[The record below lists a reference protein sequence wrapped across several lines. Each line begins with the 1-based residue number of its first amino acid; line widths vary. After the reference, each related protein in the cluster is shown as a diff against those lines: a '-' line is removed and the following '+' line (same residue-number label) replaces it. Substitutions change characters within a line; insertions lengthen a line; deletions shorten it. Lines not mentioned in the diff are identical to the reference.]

1 MKWWSA
7 IPLWVRILLA
17 MALGVAAGFALR
29 PENGVVSALNL
40 DAKAWS
46 DNLKLAGDA
55 FVRLI
60 QMLAV
65 PLIFVSV
72 TAAVVSIG
80 DLAKLGKSGM
90 RVAALY
96 IPSGFLAASLGIAI
110 AVILQPGAGAT
121 PMQTAPP
128 PIAGASYECVFPGG
142 APPANADEVAARCT
156 PKPAQN
162 AAPTLRTAVEQL
174 IPNNPVRALAE
185 GQMLSVI
192 VFALLFGIGLLGAG
206 HASKPAADAI
216 EGAASAFMKL
226 TGYIM
231 ELAPI
236 GAFALMAWVV
246 AVMGA
251 EALVRLSAL
260 VASVYLGCAV
270 YALVVYGGFIRFAL
284 NLPLAPYFRGMMEPM
299 AVAYA
304 TASSNATLA
313 VTLRAMVEKLGIS
326 RRLSAFVAS
335 LGATVN
341 MDGTALYLALLT
353 VFGAQ
358 LFGIPLDWPQYAG
371 IVLAAT
377 LGAIGAA
384 GIPGGSVVFMP
395 IVFASVGV
403 PLELI
408 AIVLGV
414 DRLMDMARTVL
425 NVLGDSVAA
434 VAVAKWEGE
443 LDETAYR
450 VGKAAPVSTKPAD
463 GST

>member
-1 MKWWSA
+1 MKLWTS
-7 IPLWVRILLA
+7 IPLWVRILAA
-17 MALGVAAGFALR
+17 MLLGVGAGFALR
-29 PENGVVSALNL
+29 TEYGVVQALGL
-40 DAKAWS
+40 DVKVWS
-46 DNLKLAGDA
+46 DSLKLVGDG
-55 FVRLI
+55 FIRLI

-80 DLAKLGKSGM
+80 DLAKLGKSGA

-96 IPSGFLAASLGIAI
+96 IPSGFMAAALGIALG
-110 AVILQPGAGAT
+110 VLLQPGVGAQAAQST
-121 PMQTAPP
+121 PKANP
-128 PIAGASYECVFPGG
+128 GAAYDCVFPGG
-142 APPANADEVAARCT
+142 APPAGAVDVTAQCT
-156 PKPAQN
+156 PKPAKSE
-162 AAPTLRTAVEQL
+162 APTARTAMEQL
-174 IPNNPVRALAE
+174 IPSNPVRALAE

-192 VFALLFGIGLLGAG
+192 VFALLFGVGLLGAG
-206 HASKPAADAI
+206 AASKAATEAI

-231 ELAPI
+231 ELAPL

-251 EALVRLSAL
+251 DALIRLSAL
-260 VASVYLGCAV
+260 VGCVYLGCAI
-270 YALVVYGGFIRFAL
+270 YGLVVYGGFIRLGL
-284 NLPLAPYFRGMMEPM
+284 NLPVIPYFRGMLEPM

-304 TASSNATLA
+304 TASSSATLP
-313 VTLRAMVEKLGIS
+313 VTMRAMVEKLGIS
-326 RRLSAFVAS
+326 RRMSAFVAS

-358 LFGIPLDWPQYAG
+358 LFGVALDWPQFIAIG
-371 IVLAAT
+371 IAAT

-395 IVFASVGV
+395 IVFAAAGV
-403 PLELI
+403 PVELI

-414 DRLMDMARTVL
+414 DRLMDMARTTL
-425 NVLGDSVAA
+425 NVLGDSVAG

-443 LDETAYR
+443 LDLATYR
-450 VGKAAPVSTKPAD
+450 GGKPQASPVP
-463 GST
+463 

>member
-1 MKWWSA
+1 MKFWTA
-7 IPLWVRILLA
+7 IPLWARILLA

-29 PENGVVSALNL
+29 PENGVVSALGL

-46 DNLKLAGDA
+46 DTLKLIGDA

-60 QMLAV
+60 RMLAV

-72 TAAVVSIG
+72 TAAVVSMG
-80 DLAKLGKSGM
+80 DLAKLGKSGA

-96 IPSGFLAASLGIAI
+96 IPSGFLAAALGIGLALL
-110 AVILQPGAGAT
+110 LQPGVGA
-121 PMQTAPP
+121 QTFT
-128 PIAGASYECVFPGG
+128 VD
-142 APPANADEVAARCT
+142 APPA
-156 PKPAQN
+156 PPAE
-162 AAPTLRTAVEQL
+162 APTARQFIEQI
-174 IPNNPVRALAE
+174 IPANPVQALAN
-185 GQMLSVI
+185 GDMLSVI
-192 VFALLFGIGLLGAG
+192 LFSLLFGVGLLGAG
-206 HASKPAADAI
+206 AASKPAADAI

-260 VASVYLGCAV
+260 VACVYLGCFIYGV
-270 YALVVYGGFIRFAL
+270 IVYGGFIRLVL
-284 NLPLAPYFRGMMEPM
+284 NLPVLPYFRGMAEPM

-304 TASSNATLA
+304 TASSNATLP
-313 VTLRAMVEKLGIS
+313 VTMRAMTEKLGIS
-326 RRLSAFVAS
+326 KRMSAFVAS

-341 MDGTALYLALLT
+341 MDGTAMYLALLT

-358 LFGIPLDWPQYAG
+358 LFNIPLDWPQYAG
-371 IVLAAT
+371 IVIAAT

-384 GIPGGSVVFMP
+384 GIPGGSVIFMP
-395 IVFASVGV
+395 IVFASAGV

-408 AIVLGV
+408 AIVLGA

-443 LDETAYR
+443 LDLAHYKTGTAP
-450 VGKAAPVSTKPAD
+450 ALAPT
-463 GST
+463 